1 MNPYPLVGLNHFTV
15 PVAIVRLLA
24 LCARVSH
31 RAYRPLLSPRVLGND
46 LRAAQTRELS
56 KADRKP
62 GTLGCTIGV
71 EMGQCCWHAG
81 AVPSDAQGMSLPML
95 PLLVP
100 LRPSNPAES
109 DAAVW
114 KSALSR

>member
-31 RAYRPLLSPRVLGND
+31 RAYHPILSPRVLGND

-62 GTLGCTIGV
+62 GTVTFTIDA
-71 EMGQCCWHAG
+71 EMGQCCWRAG
-81 AVPSDAQGMSLPML
+81 AVDRSGNVLTHVS
-95 PLLVP
+95 
-100 LRPSNPAES
+100 
-109 DAAVW
+109 AAGAVATIEPGR
-114 KSALSR
+114 KQRH